1 MEYSFY
7 DFLKLLGSL
16 ALFLYGMKIMSEGL
30 QKFAGDRLRKILT
43 AMTTNRVTGV
53 LTGVLVTALIQSS
66 SATTVMVVSFVN
78 AGLLT
83 LSQSIGVIMGANI
96 GTTVTAWI
104 ISALGFKVD
113 IAAFALPLLA
123 FGIPLLFSQ
132 KSHRKSIGEFI
143 FGFSFLFMGLS
154 MLQSNAPDL
163 KANPEMLAFVQS
175 YTDMGY
181 ISILL
186 FVFIGTILTMIVQAS
201 AATMAITLIMCAN
214 GWISFELG
222 AALVLGENIGT
233 TITSQ
238 LVSFN
243 LSKIAPLI
251 LLVGVVVMM
260 FTKKEKVRKVAE
272 VVVGFGILFV
282 GLSTMSQAM
291 ANMKNE
297 PQVVNLLMS
306 LKNPFLATLM
316 GFALTAIIQ
325 SSSVTVSIVLLLAN
339 QDLLPL
345 PITLYIILGCNIG
358 ACATAMLASMTGK
371 KDAKR
376 AALIHLLF
384 NIIGTVI
391 IYIALFV
398 AGNQIVE
405 LIKSIS
411 ADNGRFV
418 ANAHTLIKIAQVIM
432 LFPFTGWLVK
442 MTYLIVPG
450 EDQKV
455 GYRESYQLKYIG
467 DKVVFNPATAVVEV
481 VKELERMASLA
492 EENLNRAMNA
502 LITLDE
508 EDIEEVYEVEKN
520 INFLNHAITDYLVKI
535 NQTTL
540 PIEDLNS
547 LGALFHVV
555 NDIERIGDHA
565 ENVADAARQR
575 KEEGVSISKEA
586 QKELGD
592 MLEMVN
598 KIIRYAVEMFAKSDE
613 THMQE
618 IITLEDQVDEKE
630 RELQKKHV
638 ERLTKGECSPEAGM
652 IFSDIVSGLERV
664 ADHATNI
671 AFAITTEEEMDEGK
685 TN

>member
-1 MEYSFY
+1 MSFGTI
-7 DFLKLLGSL
+7 LTMAGGLG
-16 ALFLYGMKIMSEGL
+16 LFLFGMKLMSDSIE
-30 QKFAGDRLRKILT
+30 KVAGARLRRILEIF
-43 AMTTNRVTGV
+43 TTNRFMGMIVGIIFTGI
-53 LTGVLVTALIQSS
+53 IQSS
-66 SATTVMVVSFVN
+66 SACTVMVVSFVN
-78 AGLLT
+78 SGLMNLY
-83 LSQSIGVIMGANI
+83 QAAGVI
-96 GTTVTAWI
+96 
-104 ISALGFKVD
+104 
-113 IAAFALPLLA
+113 
-123 FGIPLLFSQ
+123 
-132 KSHRKSIGEFI
+132 
-143 FGFSFLFMGLS
+143 
-154 MLQSNAPDL
+154 
-163 KANPEMLAFVQS
+163 
-175 YTDMGY
+175 
-181 ISILL
+181 
-186 FVFIGTILTMIVQAS
+186 
-201 AATMAITLIMCAN
+201 
-214 GWISFELG
+214 LG
-222 AALVLGENIGT
+222 ANIGT

-398 AGNQIVE
+398 AGDQIVE

-432 LFPFTGWLVK
+432 LFPFTSWLVK

-481 VKELERMASLA
+481 IKELERMASLA

-613 THMQE
+613 SHMQE
-618 IITLEDQVDEKE
+618 IVTLEDQVDEKE

-671 AFAITTEEEMDEGK
+671 AFAITTEEDAEDGDIK
-685 TN
+685 R

>member
-1 MEYSFY
+1 MSFGTI
-7 DFLKLLGSL
+7 LTMAGGLG
-16 ALFLYGMKIMSEGL
+16 LFLFGMELMSDSIE
-30 QKFAGDRLRKILT
+30 KVAGARLRRILEIF
-43 AMTTNRVTGV
+43 TTNRFMGMIVGIIFTGI
-53 LTGVLVTALIQSS
+53 IQSS
-66 SATTVMVVSFVN
+66 SACTVMVVSFVN
-78 AGLLT
+78 SGLMNLY
-83 LSQSIGVIMGANI
+83 QAAGVI
-96 GTTVTAWI
+96 
-104 ISALGFKVD
+104 
-113 IAAFALPLLA
+113 
-123 FGIPLLFSQ
+123 
-132 KSHRKSIGEFI
+132 
-143 FGFSFLFMGLS
+143 
-154 MLQSNAPDL
+154 
-163 KANPEMLAFVQS
+163 
-175 YTDMGY
+175 
-181 ISILL
+181 
-186 FVFIGTILTMIVQAS
+186 
-201 AATMAITLIMCAN
+201 
-214 GWISFELG
+214 LG
-222 AALVLGENIGT
+222 ANIGT

-398 AGNQIVE
+398 AGDQIVE

-540 PIEDLNS
+540 HIEDLNS

>member
-1 MEYSFY
+1 MFWFFGRESREIEGLKMSFGTI
-7 DFLKLLGSL
+7 LTMAGGLG
-16 ALFLYGMKIMSEGL
+16 LFLFGMELMSDSIE
-30 QKFAGDRLRKILT
+30 KVAGARLRRILEIF
-43 AMTTNRVTGV
+43 TTNRFMGMIVGIIFTGI
-53 LTGVLVTALIQSS
+53 IQSS
-66 SATTVMVVSFVN
+66 SACTVMVVSFVN
-78 AGLLT
+78 SGLMNLY
-83 LSQSIGVIMGANI
+83 QAAGVI
-96 GTTVTAWI
+96 
-104 ISALGFKVD
+104 
-113 IAAFALPLLA
+113 
-123 FGIPLLFSQ
+123 
-132 KSHRKSIGEFI
+132 
-143 FGFSFLFMGLS
+143 
-154 MLQSNAPDL
+154 
-163 KANPEMLAFVQS
+163 
-175 YTDMGY
+175 
-181 ISILL
+181 
-186 FVFIGTILTMIVQAS
+186 
-201 AATMAITLIMCAN
+201 
-214 GWISFELG
+214 LG
-222 AALVLGENIGT
+222 ANIGT

-251 LLVGVVVMM
+251 LLGGVGVMM

-398 AGNQIVE
+398 AGDQIVE

-481 VKELERMASLA
+481 IKELERMASLA

-613 THMQE
+613 SHMQE
-618 IITLEDQVDEKE
+618 IVTLEDQVDEKE

-671 AFAITTEEEMDEGK
+671 AFAITTEEDAEDGDTK
-685 TN
+685 R

>member
-1 MEYSFY
+1 MSFGTI
-7 DFLKLLGSL
+7 LTMAGGLG
-16 ALFLYGMKIMSEGL
+16 LFLFGMELMSDSIE
-30 QKFAGDRLRKILT
+30 KVAGARLRRILEIF
-43 AMTTNRVTGV
+43 TTNRFMGMIVGIIFTGI
-53 LTGVLVTALIQSS
+53 IQSS
-66 SATTVMVVSFVN
+66 SACTVMVVSFVN
-78 AGLLT
+78 SGLMNLY
-83 LSQSIGVIMGANI
+83 QAAGVI
-96 GTTVTAWI
+96 
-104 ISALGFKVD
+104 
-113 IAAFALPLLA
+113 
-123 FGIPLLFSQ
+123 
-132 KSHRKSIGEFI
+132 
-143 FGFSFLFMGLS
+143 
-154 MLQSNAPDL
+154 
-163 KANPEMLAFVQS
+163 
-175 YTDMGY
+175 
-181 ISILL
+181 
-186 FVFIGTILTMIVQAS
+186 
-201 AATMAITLIMCAN
+201 
-214 GWISFELG
+214 LG
-222 AALVLGENIGT
+222 ANIGT

-398 AGNQIVE
+398 AGDQIVE

-467 DKVVFNPATAVVEV
+467 GKVVFNPATAVVEV
-481 VKELERMASLA
+481 IKELERMASLA

-613 THMQE
+613 SHMQE
-618 IITLEDQVDEKE
+618 IVTLEDQVDEKE

-671 AFAITTEEEMDEGK
+671 AFAITTEEDAEDGDIK
-685 TN
+685 R

>member
-1 MEYSFY
+1 MSFGTI
-7 DFLKLLGSL
+7 LTMAGGLG
-16 ALFLYGMKIMSEGL
+16 LFLFGMELMSDSIE
-30 QKFAGDRLRKILT
+30 KVAGAKLRRILEIF
-43 AMTTNRVTGV
+43 TTNRFMGMIVGIIFTGI
-53 LTGVLVTALIQSS
+53 IQSS
-66 SATTVMVVSFVN
+66 SACTVMVVSFVN
-78 AGLLT
+78 SGLMNLY
-83 LSQSIGVIMGANI
+83 QAAGVI
-96 GTTVTAWI
+96 
-104 ISALGFKVD
+104 
-113 IAAFALPLLA
+113 
-123 FGIPLLFSQ
+123 
-132 KSHRKSIGEFI
+132 
-143 FGFSFLFMGLS
+143 
-154 MLQSNAPDL
+154 
-163 KANPEMLAFVQS
+163 
-175 YTDMGY
+175 
-181 ISILL
+181 
-186 FVFIGTILTMIVQAS
+186 
-201 AATMAITLIMCAN
+201 
-214 GWISFELG
+214 LG
-222 AALVLGENIGT
+222 ANIGT

-316 GFALTAIIQ
+316 GFALTAVIQ

-398 AGNQIVE
+398 AGDQIVE

-481 VKELERMASLA
+481 IKELERMASLA

-508 EDIEEVYEVEKN
+508 EDIDEVYEVEKN

-652 IFSDIVSGLERV
+652 IFSDVVSGLERV

-685 TN
+685 VNN

>member
-1 MEYSFY
+1 MFWFFGRESREIEGLKMSFGTI
-7 DFLKLLGSL
+7 LTMAGGLG
-16 ALFLYGMKIMSEGL
+16 LFLFGMELMSDSIE
-30 QKFAGDRLRKILT
+30 KVAGARLRRILEIF
-43 AMTTNRVTGV
+43 TTNRFMGMIVGIIFTGI
-53 LTGVLVTALIQSS
+53 IQSS
-66 SATTVMVVSFVN
+66 SACTVMVVSFVN
-78 AGLLT
+78 SGLMNLY
-83 LSQSIGVIMGANI
+83 QAAGVI
-96 GTTVTAWI
+96 
-104 ISALGFKVD
+104 
-113 IAAFALPLLA
+113 
-123 FGIPLLFSQ
+123 
-132 KSHRKSIGEFI
+132 
-143 FGFSFLFMGLS
+143 
-154 MLQSNAPDL
+154 
-163 KANPEMLAFVQS
+163 
-175 YTDMGY
+175 
-181 ISILL
+181 
-186 FVFIGTILTMIVQAS
+186 
-201 AATMAITLIMCAN
+201 
-214 GWISFELG
+214 LG
-222 AALVLGENIGT
+222 ANIGT

-398 AGNQIVE
+398 AGDQIVE

-481 VKELERMASLA
+481 IKELERMASLA
-492 EENLNRAMNA
+492 EENLNSAMNA

-613 THMQE
+613 SHMQE
-618 IITLEDQVDEKE
+618 IVTLEDQVDEKE

-671 AFAITTEEEMDEGK
+671 AFAITTEEDAEDGDIK
-685 TN
+685 R

>member
-1 MEYSFY
+1 MFWFFGRESREIEGLKMSFGTI
-7 DFLKLLGSL
+7 LTMAGGLG
-16 ALFLYGMKIMSEGL
+16 LFLFGMELMSDSIE
-30 QKFAGDRLRKILT
+30 KVAGARLRRILEIF
-43 AMTTNRVTGV
+43 TTNRFMGMIVGIIFTGI
-53 LTGVLVTALIQSS
+53 IQSS
-66 SATTVMVVSFVN
+66 SACTVMVVSFVN
-78 AGLLT
+78 SGLMNLY
-83 LSQSIGVIMGANI
+83 QAAGVI
-96 GTTVTAWI
+96 
-104 ISALGFKVD
+104 
-113 IAAFALPLLA
+113 
-123 FGIPLLFSQ
+123 
-132 KSHRKSIGEFI
+132 
-143 FGFSFLFMGLS
+143 
-154 MLQSNAPDL
+154 
-163 KANPEMLAFVQS
+163 
-175 YTDMGY
+175 
-181 ISILL
+181 
-186 FVFIGTILTMIVQAS
+186 
-201 AATMAITLIMCAN
+201 
-214 GWISFELG
+214 LG
-222 AALVLGENIGT
+222 ANIGT

-398 AGNQIVE
+398 AGDQIVE

-481 VKELERMASLA
+481 IKELERMASLA

-613 THMQE
+613 SHMQE
-618 IITLEDQVDEKE
+618 IVTLEDQVDEKE

-671 AFAITTEEEMDEGK
+671 AFAITTEVDAEDGDIK
-685 TN
+685 R

>member
-1 MEYSFY
+1 MSFGTI
-7 DFLKLLGSL
+7 LTMAGGLG
-16 ALFLYGMKIMSEGL
+16 LFLFGMELMSDSIE
-30 QKFAGDRLRKILT
+30 KVAGARLRRILEIF
-43 AMTTNRVTGV
+43 TTNRFMGMIVGIIFTGI
-53 LTGVLVTALIQSS
+53 IQSS
-66 SATTVMVVSFVN
+66 SACTVMVVSFVN
-78 AGLLT
+78 SGLMNLY
-83 LSQSIGVIMGANI
+83 QAAGVI
-96 GTTVTAWI
+96 
-104 ISALGFKVD
+104 
-113 IAAFALPLLA
+113 
-123 FGIPLLFSQ
+123 
-132 KSHRKSIGEFI
+132 
-143 FGFSFLFMGLS
+143 
-154 MLQSNAPDL
+154 
-163 KANPEMLAFVQS
+163 
-175 YTDMGY
+175 
-181 ISILL
+181 
-186 FVFIGTILTMIVQAS
+186 
-201 AATMAITLIMCAN
+201 
-214 GWISFELG
+214 LG
-222 AALVLGENIGT
+222 ANIGT

-398 AGNQIVE
+398 AGDQIVE

-418 ANAHTLIKIAQVIM
+418 ANAHTMIKIAQVIM

-671 AFAITTEEEMDEGK
+671 AFAITTEEEMDECK

>member
-1 MEYSFY
+1 MFWFFGRESREIEGLKMSFGTI
-7 DFLKLLGSL
+7 LTMAGGLG
-16 ALFLYGMKIMSEGL
+16 LFLFGMELMSDSIE
-30 QKFAGDRLRKILT
+30 KVAGARLRRILEIF
-43 AMTTNRVTGV
+43 TTNRFMGMIVGIIFTGI
-53 LTGVLVTALIQSS
+53 IQSS
-66 SATTVMVVSFVN
+66 SACTVMVVSFVN
-78 AGLLT
+78 SGLMNLY
-83 LSQSIGVIMGANI
+83 QAAGVI
-96 GTTVTAWI
+96 
-104 ISALGFKVD
+104 
-113 IAAFALPLLA
+113 
-123 FGIPLLFSQ
+123 
-132 KSHRKSIGEFI
+132 
-143 FGFSFLFMGLS
+143 
-154 MLQSNAPDL
+154 
-163 KANPEMLAFVQS
+163 
-175 YTDMGY
+175 
-181 ISILL
+181 
-186 FVFIGTILTMIVQAS
+186 
-201 AATMAITLIMCAN
+201 
-214 GWISFELG
+214 LG
-222 AALVLGENIGT
+222 ANIGT

-398 AGNQIVE
+398 AGDQIVE

-481 VKELERMASLA
+481 IKELERMASLA

-613 THMQE
+613 SHMQE
-618 IITLEDQVDEKE
+618 IVTLEDQVDEKE

-671 AFAITTEEEMDEGK
+671 AFAITTDEDAEDGDIK
-685 TN
+685 R

>member
-1 MEYSFY
+1 MAGG
-7 DFLKLLGSL
+7 LG
-16 ALFLYGMKIMSEGL
+16 LFLFGMELMSDSIE
-30 QKFAGDRLRKILT
+30 KVAGAKLRRILEIF
-43 AMTTNRVTGV
+43 TTNRFMGMIVGIIFTGI
-53 LTGVLVTALIQSS
+53 IQSS
-66 SATTVMVVSFVN
+66 SACTVMVVSFVN
-78 AGLLT
+78 SGLMNLY
-83 LSQSIGVIMGANI
+83 QAAGVI
-96 GTTVTAWI
+96 
-104 ISALGFKVD
+104 
-113 IAAFALPLLA
+113 
-123 FGIPLLFSQ
+123 
-132 KSHRKSIGEFI
+132 
-143 FGFSFLFMGLS
+143 
-154 MLQSNAPDL
+154 
-163 KANPEMLAFVQS
+163 
-175 YTDMGY
+175 
-181 ISILL
+181 
-186 FVFIGTILTMIVQAS
+186 
-201 AATMAITLIMCAN
+201 
-214 GWISFELG
+214 LG
-222 AALVLGENIGT
+222 ANIGT

-316 GFALTAIIQ
+316 GFALTAVIQ

-398 AGNQIVE
+398 AGDQIVE
-405 LIKSIS
+405 LIRSIS

-418 ANAHTLIKIAQVIM
+418 ANAHTMIKIAQVIM

-575 KEEGVSISKEA
+575 KEEGISISKEA

-618 IITLEDQVDEKE
+618 IVTLEDQVDEKE

-652 IFSDIVSGLERV
+652 IFSDVVSGLERV

-671 AFAITTEEEMDEGK
+671 AFAITTEEEMEEGK
-685 TN
+685 VNN

>member
-1 MEYSFY
+1 MFWFFGRESREIEGLKMSFGTI
-7 DFLKLLGSL
+7 LTMAGGLG
-16 ALFLYGMKIMSEGL
+16 LFLFGMELMSDSIE
-30 QKFAGDRLRKILT
+30 KVAGARLRRILEIF
-43 AMTTNRVTGV
+43 TTNRFMGMIVGIIFTGI
-53 LTGVLVTALIQSS
+53 IQSS
-66 SATTVMVVSFVN
+66 SACTVMVVSFVN
-78 AGLLT
+78 SGLMNLY
-83 LSQSIGVIMGANI
+83 QAAGVI
-96 GTTVTAWI
+96 
-104 ISALGFKVD
+104 
-113 IAAFALPLLA
+113 
-123 FGIPLLFSQ
+123 
-132 KSHRKSIGEFI
+132 
-143 FGFSFLFMGLS
+143 
-154 MLQSNAPDL
+154 
-163 KANPEMLAFVQS
+163 
-175 YTDMGY
+175 
-181 ISILL
+181 
-186 FVFIGTILTMIVQAS
+186 
-201 AATMAITLIMCAN
+201 
-214 GWISFELG
+214 LG
-222 AALVLGENIGT
+222 ANIGT

-398 AGNQIVE
+398 AGDQIVE

-467 DKVVFNPATAVVEV
+467 DKGVFNPATAVVEV
-481 VKELERMASLA
+481 IKELERMASLA

-613 THMQE
+613 SHMQE
-618 IITLEDQVDEKE
+618 IVTLEDQVDEKE

-671 AFAITTEEEMDEGK
+671 AFAITTEEDAEDGDIK
-685 TN
+685 R

>member
-1 MEYSFY
+1 MFWFFGRESREIEGLKMSFGTI
-7 DFLKLLGSL
+7 LTMAGGLG
-16 ALFLYGMKIMSEGL
+16 LFLFGMELMSDSIE
-30 QKFAGDRLRKILT
+30 KVAGARLRRILEIF
-43 AMTTNRVTGV
+43 TTNRFMGMIVGIIFTGI
-53 LTGVLVTALIQSS
+53 IQSS
-66 SATTVMVVSFVN
+66 SACTVMVVSFVN
-78 AGLLT
+78 SGLMNLY
-83 LSQSIGVIMGANI
+83 QAAGVI
-96 GTTVTAWI
+96 
-104 ISALGFKVD
+104 
-113 IAAFALPLLA
+113 
-123 FGIPLLFSQ
+123 
-132 KSHRKSIGEFI
+132 
-143 FGFSFLFMGLS
+143 
-154 MLQSNAPDL
+154 
-163 KANPEMLAFVQS
+163 
-175 YTDMGY
+175 
-181 ISILL
+181 
-186 FVFIGTILTMIVQAS
+186 
-201 AATMAITLIMCAN
+201 
-214 GWISFELG
+214 LG
-222 AALVLGENIGT
+222 ANIGT

-398 AGNQIVE
+398 AGDQIVE

-481 VKELERMASLA
+481 IKELERMASLA

>member
-1 MEYSFY
+1 MAGG
-7 DFLKLLGSL
+7 LG
-16 ALFLYGMKIMSEGL
+16 LFLFGMELMSDSIE
-30 QKFAGDRLRKILT
+30 KVAGARLRRILEIF
-43 AMTTNRVTGV
+43 TTNRFMGMIVGIIFTGI
-53 LTGVLVTALIQSS
+53 IQSS
-66 SATTVMVVSFVN
+66 SACTVMVVSFVN
-78 AGLLT
+78 SGLMNLY
-83 LSQSIGVIMGANI
+83 QAAGVI
-96 GTTVTAWI
+96 
-104 ISALGFKVD
+104 
-113 IAAFALPLLA
+113 
-123 FGIPLLFSQ
+123 
-132 KSHRKSIGEFI
+132 
-143 FGFSFLFMGLS
+143 
-154 MLQSNAPDL
+154 
-163 KANPEMLAFVQS
+163 
-175 YTDMGY
+175 
-181 ISILL
+181 
-186 FVFIGTILTMIVQAS
+186 
-201 AATMAITLIMCAN
+201 
-214 GWISFELG
+214 LG
-222 AALVLGENIGT
+222 ANIGT

-391 IYIALFV
+391 IYIVLFV
-398 AGNQIVE
+398 AGDQIVE

-481 VKELERMASLA
+481 IKELERMASLA

-630 RELQKKHV
+630 CELQKKHV

>member
-1 MEYSFY
+1 MSFGTI
-7 DFLKLLGSL
+7 LTMAGGLG
-16 ALFLYGMKIMSEGL
+16 LFLFGMELMSDSIE
-30 QKFAGDRLRKILT
+30 KVAGAKLRRILEIF
-43 AMTTNRVTGV
+43 TTNRFMGMIVGIIFTGI
-53 LTGVLVTALIQSS
+53 IQSS
-66 SATTVMVVSFVN
+66 SACTVMVVSFVN
-78 AGLLT
+78 SGLMNLY
-83 LSQSIGVIMGANI
+83 QAAGVI
-96 GTTVTAWI
+96 
-104 ISALGFKVD
+104 
-113 IAAFALPLLA
+113 
-123 FGIPLLFSQ
+123 
-132 KSHRKSIGEFI
+132 
-143 FGFSFLFMGLS
+143 
-154 MLQSNAPDL
+154 
-163 KANPEMLAFVQS
+163 
-175 YTDMGY
+175 
-181 ISILL
+181 
-186 FVFIGTILTMIVQAS
+186 
-201 AATMAITLIMCAN
+201 
-214 GWISFELG
+214 LG
-222 AALVLGENIGT
+222 ANIGT

-398 AGNQIVE
+398 AGDQIVE

-671 AFAITTEEEMDEGK
+671 AFAITTEDEMDEGK

>member
-1 MEYSFY
+1 MSFGTI
-7 DFLKLLGSL
+7 LTMAGGLG
-16 ALFLYGMKIMSEGL
+16 LFLFGMELMSDSIE
-30 QKFAGDRLRKILT
+30 KVAGARLRRILEIF
-43 AMTTNRVTGV
+43 TTNRFLGMIVGILFTGI
-53 LTGVLVTALIQSS
+53 IQSS
-66 SATTVMVVSFVN
+66 SACTVMVVSFVN
-78 AGLLT
+78 SGLMNLY
-83 LSQSIGVIMGANI
+83 QAAGVI
-96 GTTVTAWI
+96 
-104 ISALGFKVD
+104 
-113 IAAFALPLLA
+113 
-123 FGIPLLFSQ
+123 
-132 KSHRKSIGEFI
+132 
-143 FGFSFLFMGLS
+143 
-154 MLQSNAPDL
+154 
-163 KANPEMLAFVQS
+163 
-175 YTDMGY
+175 
-181 ISILL
+181 
-186 FVFIGTILTMIVQAS
+186 
-201 AATMAITLIMCAN
+201 
-214 GWISFELG
+214 LG
-222 AALVLGENIGT
+222 ANIGT

-398 AGNQIVE
+398 AGDQIVE

-481 VKELERMASLA
+481 IKELERMASLA

-613 THMQE
+613 SHMQE
-618 IITLEDQVDEKE
+618 IVTLEDQVDEKE

-671 AFAITTEEEMDEGK
+671 AFAITTEEDAEDGDIK
-685 TN
+685 R

>member
-1 MEYSFY
+1 MCWFFGRESREIEGLKMSFGTI
-7 DFLKLLGSL
+7 LTMAGGLG
-16 ALFLYGMKIMSEGL
+16 LFLFGMELMSDSIE
-30 QKFAGDRLRKILT
+30 KVAGARLRRILEIF
-43 AMTTNRVTGV
+43 TTNRFMGMIVGIIFTGI
-53 LTGVLVTALIQSS
+53 IQSS
-66 SATTVMVVSFVN
+66 SACTVMVVSFVN
-78 AGLLT
+78 SGLMNLY
-83 LSQSIGVIMGANI
+83 QAAGVI
-96 GTTVTAWI
+96 
-104 ISALGFKVD
+104 
-113 IAAFALPLLA
+113 
-123 FGIPLLFSQ
+123 
-132 KSHRKSIGEFI
+132 
-143 FGFSFLFMGLS
+143 
-154 MLQSNAPDL
+154 
-163 KANPEMLAFVQS
+163 
-175 YTDMGY
+175 
-181 ISILL
+181 
-186 FVFIGTILTMIVQAS
+186 
-201 AATMAITLIMCAN
+201 
-214 GWISFELG
+214 LG
-222 AALVLGENIGT
+222 ANIGT

-398 AGNQIVE
+398 AGDQIVE

-481 VKELERMASLA
+481 IKELERMASLA

-613 THMQE
+613 SHMQE
-618 IITLEDQVDEKE
+618 IVTLEDQVDEKE

-671 AFAITTEEEMDEGK
+671 AFAITTEEDAEDGDTK
-685 TN
+685 R

>member
-1 MEYSFY
+1 MSFGTI
-7 DFLKLLGSL
+7 LSMAGGLG
-16 ALFLYGMKIMSEGL
+16 LFLFGMELMSDSIE
-30 QKFAGDRLRKILT
+30 KVAGAKLRRILEIF
-43 AMTTNRVTGV
+43 TTNRFMGMIVGIIFTGI
-53 LTGVLVTALIQSS
+53 IQSS
-66 SATTVMVVSFVN
+66 SACTVMVVSFVN
-78 AGLLT
+78 SGLMNLY
-83 LSQSIGVIMGANI
+83 QAAGVI
-96 GTTVTAWI
+96 
-104 ISALGFKVD
+104 
-113 IAAFALPLLA
+113 
-123 FGIPLLFSQ
+123 
-132 KSHRKSIGEFI
+132 
-143 FGFSFLFMGLS
+143 
-154 MLQSNAPDL
+154 
-163 KANPEMLAFVQS
+163 
-175 YTDMGY
+175 
-181 ISILL
+181 
-186 FVFIGTILTMIVQAS
+186 
-201 AATMAITLIMCAN
+201 
-214 GWISFELG
+214 LG
-222 AALVLGENIGT
+222 ANIGT

-384 NIIGTVI
+384 NVIGTVI

-398 AGNQIVE
+398 AGDQIVE

-481 VKELERMASLA
+481 IKELERMASLA

-685 TN
+685 VNN

>member
-1 MEYSFY
+1 MSFGTI
-7 DFLKLLGSL
+7 LTMAGGLG
-16 ALFLYGMKIMSEGL
+16 LFLFGMELMSDSIE
-30 QKFAGDRLRKILT
+30 KVAGAKLRRILEIF
-43 AMTTNRVTGV
+43 TTNRFMGMIVGIIFTGI
-53 LTGVLVTALIQSS
+53 IQSS
-66 SATTVMVVSFVN
+66 SACTVMVVSFVN
-78 AGLLT
+78 SGLMNLY
-83 LSQSIGVIMGANI
+83 QAAGVI
-96 GTTVTAWI
+96 
-104 ISALGFKVD
+104 
-113 IAAFALPLLA
+113 
-123 FGIPLLFSQ
+123 
-132 KSHRKSIGEFI
+132 
-143 FGFSFLFMGLS
+143 
-154 MLQSNAPDL
+154 
-163 KANPEMLAFVQS
+163 
-175 YTDMGY
+175 
-181 ISILL
+181 
-186 FVFIGTILTMIVQAS
+186 
-201 AATMAITLIMCAN
+201 
-214 GWISFELG
+214 LG
-222 AALVLGENIGT
+222 ANIGT

-316 GFALTAIIQ
+316 GFALTAVIQ

-398 AGNQIVE
+398 AGDQIVE

-418 ANAHTLIKIAQVIM
+418 ANAHTMIKIAQVIM

-565 ENVADAARQR
+565 ENVADASRQR
-575 KEEGVSISKEA
+575 KEEGISISKEA

-618 IITLEDQVDEKE
+618 IVTLEDQVDEKE

-685 TN
+685 VNN

>member
-1 MEYSFY
+1 MSFGTI
-7 DFLKLLGSL
+7 LTMAGGLG
-16 ALFLYGMKIMSEGL
+16 LFLFGMELMSDSIE
-30 QKFAGDRLRKILT
+30 KVAGAKLRRILEIF
-43 AMTTNRVTGV
+43 TTNRFMGMIVGIIFTGI
-53 LTGVLVTALIQSS
+53 IQSS
-66 SATTVMVVSFVN
+66 SACTVMVVSFVN
-78 AGLLT
+78 SGLMNLY
-83 LSQSIGVIMGANI
+83 QAAGVI
-96 GTTVTAWI
+96 
-104 ISALGFKVD
+104 
-113 IAAFALPLLA
+113 
-123 FGIPLLFSQ
+123 
-132 KSHRKSIGEFI
+132 
-143 FGFSFLFMGLS
+143 
-154 MLQSNAPDL
+154 
-163 KANPEMLAFVQS
+163 
-175 YTDMGY
+175 
-181 ISILL
+181 
-186 FVFIGTILTMIVQAS
+186 
-201 AATMAITLIMCAN
+201 
-214 GWISFELG
+214 LG
-222 AALVLGENIGT
+222 ANIGT

-316 GFALTAIIQ
+316 GFALTAVIQ

-398 AGNQIVE
+398 AGDQIVE

-418 ANAHTLIKIAQVIM
+418 AHAHTMIKIAQVIM

-575 KEEGVSISKEA
+575 KEEGISISKEA

-685 TN
+685 VNN

>member
-1 MEYSFY
+1 MSFGTI
-7 DFLKLLGSL
+7 LTMAGGLG
-16 ALFLYGMKIMSEGL
+16 LFLFGMELMSDSIE
-30 QKFAGDRLRKILT
+30 KVAGARLRRILEIF
-43 AMTTNRVTGV
+43 TTNRVMGMIVGIIFTGI
-53 LTGVLVTALIQSS
+53 IQSS
-66 SATTVMVVSFVN
+66 SACTVMVVSFVN
-78 AGLLT
+78 SGLMNLY
-83 LSQSIGVIMGANI
+83 QAAGVI
-96 GTTVTAWI
+96 
-104 ISALGFKVD
+104 
-113 IAAFALPLLA
+113 
-123 FGIPLLFSQ
+123 
-132 KSHRKSIGEFI
+132 
-143 FGFSFLFMGLS
+143 
-154 MLQSNAPDL
+154 
-163 KANPEMLAFVQS
+163 
-175 YTDMGY
+175 
-181 ISILL
+181 
-186 FVFIGTILTMIVQAS
+186 
-201 AATMAITLIMCAN
+201 
-214 GWISFELG
+214 LG
-222 AALVLGENIGT
+222 ANIGT

-398 AGNQIVE
+398 AGDQIVE

-671 AFAITTEEEMDEGK
+671 AFAITTEDEMDEGK

>member
-1 MEYSFY
+1 MAGG
-7 DFLKLLGSL
+7 LG
-16 ALFLYGMKIMSEGL
+16 LFLFGMELMSDSIE
-30 QKFAGDRLRKILT
+30 KVAGARLRRILEIF
-43 AMTTNRVTGV
+43 TTNRFMGMIVGIIFTGI
-53 LTGVLVTALIQSS
+53 IQSS
-66 SATTVMVVSFVN
+66 SACTVMVVSFVN
-78 AGLLT
+78 SGLMNLY
-83 LSQSIGVIMGANI
+83 QAAGVI
-96 GTTVTAWI
+96 
-104 ISALGFKVD
+104 
-113 IAAFALPLLA
+113 
-123 FGIPLLFSQ
+123 
-132 KSHRKSIGEFI
+132 
-143 FGFSFLFMGLS
+143 
-154 MLQSNAPDL
+154 
-163 KANPEMLAFVQS
+163 
-175 YTDMGY
+175 
-181 ISILL
+181 
-186 FVFIGTILTMIVQAS
+186 
-201 AATMAITLIMCAN
+201 
-214 GWISFELG
+214 LG
-222 AALVLGENIGT
+222 ANIGT

-391 IYIALFV
+391 IYNALFV
-398 AGNQIVE
+398 AGDQIVE

>member
-1 MEYSFY
+1 MFWFFGRESREIEGLKMSFGTI
-7 DFLKLLGSL
+7 LTMAGGLG
-16 ALFLYGMKIMSEGL
+16 LFLFGMELMSDSIE
-30 QKFAGDRLRKILT
+30 KVAGARLRRILEIF
-43 AMTTNRVTGV
+43 TTNRFMGMIVGIIFTGI
-53 LTGVLVTALIQSS
+53 IQSS
-66 SATTVMVVSFVN
+66 SACTVMVVSFVSS
-78 AGLLT
+78 GLMNLY
-83 LSQSIGVIMGANI
+83 QAAGVI
-96 GTTVTAWI
+96 
-104 ISALGFKVD
+104 
-113 IAAFALPLLA
+113 
-123 FGIPLLFSQ
+123 
-132 KSHRKSIGEFI
+132 
-143 FGFSFLFMGLS
+143 
-154 MLQSNAPDL
+154 
-163 KANPEMLAFVQS
+163 
-175 YTDMGY
+175 
-181 ISILL
+181 
-186 FVFIGTILTMIVQAS
+186 
-201 AATMAITLIMCAN
+201 
-214 GWISFELG
+214 LG
-222 AALVLGENIGT
+222 ANIGT

-282 GLSTMSQAM
+282 GLSNMSQAM

-398 AGNQIVE
+398 AGDQIVE

-481 VKELERMASLA
+481 IKELERMASLA

-613 THMQE
+613 SHMQE
-618 IITLEDQVDEKE
+618 IVTLEDQVDEKE

-671 AFAITTEEEMDEGK
+671 AFAITTEEDAEDGDIK
-685 TN
+685 R